1 MKGIIIAA
9 GPSTRMLPLTED
21 RPKCS
26 LPINGKPILQNTI
39 ELFHKNGVLDISII
53 RGWQADKIVPQ
64 NVTFFD
70 NTDFWNNNILH
81 SLLHAR
87 PKLENALDFHEDIL
101 ITYSDI
107 WFTDY
112 VIKKLLDS
120 NQPISLVV
128 DTEWLELYQDRADH
142 PISEAENVIMKS
154 SGYVSKIGKNVFTKS
169 IPNKEQ
175 GEFIGLFKLRP
186 EGIKTFLTHFDRID
200 KQLSKTDS
208 FQNAKE
214 WQKAYLTDIFQELV
228 DNGVKLHCVL
238 IQKNWME
245 FDTVQDYLRLNQQ
258 IPQDL
263 KQKLEKNDEFQR

>member
-1 MKGIIIAA
+1 
-9 GPSTRMLPLTED
+9 
-21 RPKCS
+21 
-26 LPINGKPILQNTI
+26 
-39 ELFHKNGVLDISII
+39 
-53 RGWQADKIVPQ
+53 
-64 NVTFFD
+64 
-70 NTDFWNNNILH
+70 
-81 SLLHAR
+81 LLHAR

-154 SGYVSKIGKNVFTKS
+154 SGYVPKIGKNVFTKS